1 MSAEYTILGCGH
13 LSVNE
18 DENTGACMHEDCV
31 DAREERRWLYTY
43 NEYDGPSRRE
53 RMEVLA
59 DEKRR
64 IG

>member
-1 MSAEYTILGCGH
+1 VIKPPILGCGH

-18 DENTGACMHEDCV
+18 DKETGECMHEDCNA
-31 DAREERRWLYTY
+31 AREERRWL
-43 NEYDGPSRRE
+43 NRYDSDGVSVRE
-53 RMEVLA
+53 RSEVLA

>member
-1 MSAEYTILGCGH
+1 MSAEPTILGCGH

-18 DENTGACMHEDCV
+18 DENTGECMHKDCV
-31 DAREERRWLYTY
+31 DNREERSRLAMY
-43 NEYDGPSRRE
+43 EDYDTPSPRE
-53 RMEVLA
+53 QMEVLA